1 MYQSKKMQ
9 FQHQKSDIM
18 TKIRKIK
25 WHYGWNGVFAKYFHY
40 YF

>member
-25 WHYGWNGVFAKYFHY
+25 
-40 YF
+40 